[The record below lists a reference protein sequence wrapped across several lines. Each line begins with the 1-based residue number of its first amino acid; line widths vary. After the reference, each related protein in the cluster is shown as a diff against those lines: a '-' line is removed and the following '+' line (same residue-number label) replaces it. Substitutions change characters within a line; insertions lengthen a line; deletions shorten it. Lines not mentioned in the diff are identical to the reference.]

1 MKRYFQIFLVLIF
14 LSWTAFSFAGGAT
27 TSGKTV
33 ANLITETRYI
43 LNESASA
50 EGKMWSDTEITA
62 WINDAVRNIVNR
74 THCLESG
81 ITRHVL
87 SSGTSEYAI
96 GGSYIFVKDVIYQSG
111 ATDYKA
117 LTRGGILA
125 LGNVTG
131 DEPSSFYEFNGK
143 VGIYPLKDSEY
154 TTISGSTIYIIAVTL
169 PSTLTGTSSIP
180 TPSAYD
186 RAIIYYTVSQAL
198 LKDNKADRSQ
208 WFLNQYYSEID
219 RFRVDNEEMEQSI
232 WEVFYPKGQTNAT
245 KPTQ

>member
-27 TSGKTV
+27 TSGKTA

-74 THCLESG
+74 AHCLESG

-96 GGSYIFVKDVIYQSG
+96 GGSYIYVKGVIYQSG
-111 ATDYKA
+111 TTTYRA
-117 LTRGGILA
+117 LTRGKVLE

-131 DEPSSFYEFNGK
+131 DAPSSFYEFNGK
-143 VGIYPLKDSEY
+143 VGIYPLKDSEF
-154 TTISGSTIYIIAVTL
+154 TTVSGNTIYIIAVTL
-169 PSTLTGTSSIP
+169 PSTLTSSSTIP

-186 RAIIYYTVSQAL
+186 RAIIYYVVSQAL
-198 LKDNKADRSQ
+198 LKDNRDGRAKS
-208 WFLNQYYSEID
+208 FLDQYYSEID
-219 RFRVDNEEMEQSI
+219 RFRVDNEEMEQSMWDI
-232 WEVFYPKGQTNAT
+232 FYPKRKVNETQ
-245 KPTQ
+245 PTQ